1 MSMYLCVDHEYLIGY
16 IIS

>member
-1 MSMYLCVDHEYLIGY
+1 MSMYLCVDYEYLIGY